1 MVEMK
6 FRAHDTF
13 FIRKGWISKGM
24 RYVDKSH
31 GEVFIDKKEK
41 IFEKFYSANNQIV
54 DSKRSLGLGLAL
66 CKSIINAH
74 GGTISVSDHKPHG
87 ALFCFTLPETKI
99 HLEASLLD
107 NQ

>member
-1 MVEMK
+1 M
-6 FRAHDTF
+6 
-13 FIRKGWISKGM
+13 
-24 RYVDKSH
+24 
-31 GEVFIDKKEK
+31 
-41 IFEKFYSANNQIV
+41 
-54 DSKRSLGLGLAL
+54 
-66 CKSIINAH
+66 